1 MERISWD
8 QSFSVGVAELDGQHR
23 DIVKTIN
30 LLISDFDA
38 QARSETISEALT
50 RLTKYAAEHFETE
63 ERLLADHGYPELFS
77 QKGDHK
83 EFRKKVVALCAD
95 AMSGKPSM
103 SKELLQ
109 YLRDW
114 WADHILKKDMK
125 YRSYFTERG
134 VK

>member
-8 QSFSVGVAELDGQHR
+8 QSFSVGVAELDKQHKE
-23 DIVKTIN
+23 IVKTIN
-30 LLISDFDA
+30 LLISSFDA
-38 QARSETISEALT
+38 QARSEAISEALT

-63 ERLLADHGYPELFS
+63 ERLLAEHRYPELSS

-83 EFRKKVVALCAD
+83 EYRKKVVAFCVD
-95 AMSGKPSM
+95 AMSDHLSI
-103 SKELLQ
+103 SNELLR

-114 WADHILKKDMK
+114 WVNHILEKDMK
-125 YRSYFTERG
+125 YRSFFMERG